1 MNRFPDKRVDMA
13 AATLPAAKLHVLG
26 LAPLKEKL
34 GPRWER
40 LSALVHRLM
49 EKAIRAAQG
58 PSDHCIVLDELS
70 YAVTFG
76 NLSLSEAS
84 RVCATIAREV
94 CEHLFGDQID
104 EVSVR
109 SIVAEIA
116 TLGTLD
122 GAALGSRIE
131 SLVEAHGLEAVITH
145 SVESGASAPVVI
157 VAGNATQKSP
167 LTADTINTIQARF
180 APYGLKLGLLPIWD
194 LKRASGN
201 CLFVTPLSVDS
212 VAVPSGK
219 LITHGM
225 TDAQALDLEIDQL
238 VAAAYFAE
246 QMRAAGKVCAVG
258 VGVSY
263 YSINSF
269 RARIR
274 YLTALQKLQFHAKNP
289 LLLKLEQF
297 PAGAPE
303 GRVGELVSMLS
314 SENVRIT
321 LELENIASVAM
332 LELRLGL
339 VGVGGVIPAGLD
351 IEAAALLCRRLV
363 HYTGS
368 HKIFAFL
375 DRLDS
380 QRQCA
385 LAGREGVKFGMG
397 AALTPKPLETVG
409 EALAFPMR
417 LQRQN
422 ILS

>member
-1 MNRFPDKRVDMA
+1 MNTSPDKRVEIA

-34 GPRWER
+34 GPRWDR

-70 YAVTFG
+70 YAITFG

-84 RVCATIAREV
+84 RVCAAIAREV

-116 TLGTLD
+116 TLGSID
-122 GAALGSRIE
+122 GAALGSQIE
-131 SLVEAHGLEAVITH
+131 ALVEAQGLEAVITR
-145 SVESGASAPVVI
+145 SVDSGVSAPVVV
-157 VAGNATQKSP
+157 VAGNPTRKSAQAP
-167 LTADTINTIQARF
+167 DVIKTIQARF
-180 APYGLKLGLLPIWD
+180 APYGLKLGLMPVWNLE
-194 LKRASGN
+194 RGSSN
-201 CLFVTPLSVDS
+201 CLFVTPFSED
-212 VAVPSGK
+212 AIVPSGK
-219 LITHGM
+219 LVMHGM
-225 TDAQALDLEIDQL
+225 TDAQVLDLEIDQL

-246 QMRAAGKVCAVG
+246 QMRLTGKVCSVG
-258 VGVSY
+258 VGISY

-274 YLTALQKLQFHAKNP
+274 YLTALQKLQFHSKNP
-289 LLLKLEQF
+289 LLLKLEQI

-314 SENVRIT
+314 SEHVRVT
-321 LELENIASVAM
+321 LELENIASVTK
-332 LELRLGL
+332 LELRLGV
-339 VGVGGVIPAGLD
+339 VGVGGVIPYGLD
-351 IEAAALLCRRLV
+351 KEAAALLCRKLV
-363 HYTGS
+363 QYAGT
-368 HKIFAFL
+368 HKMFAFL

-380 QRQCA
+380 QEQCA
-385 LAGREGVKFGMG
+385 LAAREGVKFGMG
-397 AALTPKPLETVG
+397 TALTPWPLETI
-409 EALAFPMR
+409 ERDLAFPMR
-417 LQRQN
+417 LQPQRD
-422 ILS
+422 

>member
-1 MNRFPDKRVDMA
+1 MSRDKRVDIA

-26 LAPLKEKL
+26 LAPLKERL
-34 GPRWER
+34 GSRWDR

-70 YAVTFG
+70 YAITFG

-84 RVCATIAREV
+84 RVCASIAREV
-94 CEHLFGDQID
+94 CEHLFGDQVD

-116 TLGTLD
+116 TLGSID
-122 GAALGSRIE
+122 ANVLGSQIE
-131 SLVEAHGLEAVITH
+131 ALVEAQGLEAVITR
-145 SVESGASAPVVI
+145 SVESGGSTPVVI
-157 VAGNATQKSP
+157 VAGSP
-167 LTADTINTIQARF
+167 ARKTSMAADTIKIIQARF
-180 APYGLKLGLLPIWD
+180 APYGLKLGLLPIWN
-194 LKRASGN
+194 LERASSN
-201 CLFVTPLSVDS
+201 CLFVTPFSEDTI
-212 VAVPSGK
+212 VPSGK

-225 TDAQALDLEIDQL
+225 TDAQVLDLEIDQ
-238 VAAAYFAE
+238 VIAAAYFAE
-246 QMRAAGKVCAVG
+246 QLRATGRVCSLG
-258 VGVSY
+258 VGISY

-274 YLTALQKLQFHAKNP
+274 YLTALQKLQFHPKNP
-289 LLLKLEQF
+289 LLLKLEQI

-332 LELRLGL
+332 LELRLGV
-339 VGVGGVIPAGLD
+339 VGVGGAIPSGLD
-351 IEAAALLCRRLV
+351 KDAAALLCRKLV
-363 HYTGS
+363 HYAGARKT
-368 HKIFAFL
+368 FAFL

-380 QRQCA
+380 REQCA
-385 LAGREGVKFGMG
+385 LAAREGVKFGMG
-397 AALTPKPLETVG
+397 LALTPRPLETI
-409 EALAFPMR
+409 ERDLAFPMR
-417 LQRQN
+417 LRRK
-422 ILS
+422 

>member
-1 MNRFPDKRVDMA
+1 VNISPNKRVELA

-58 PSDHCIVLDELS
+58 PSDHCIVLNELS
-70 YAVTFG
+70 YAITFG

-84 RVCATIAREV
+84 RVCAAIAREV

-116 TLGTLD
+116 TLGSLD

-131 SLVEAHGLEAVITH
+131 TLVEAHGLEAVITH
-145 SVESGASAPVVI
+145 SVESGAPAPVVV
-157 VAGNATQKSP
+157 VAGNATRKSP
-167 LTADTINTIQARF
+167 LTADTIKTIQAHF
-180 APYGLKLGLLPIWD
+180 ATYGLKLGLLPIWN
-194 LKRASGN
+194 LKRASSN
-201 CLFVTPLSVDS
+201 CVFVTPLSVDS

-219 LITHGM
+219 LITRGM
-225 TDAQALDLEIDQL
+225 TDAQILDLEIDQL

-274 YLTALQKLQFHAKNP
+274 YLTALQKLQFHSKNP
-289 LLLKLEQF
+289 LLLKLEQI

-321 LELENIASVAM
+321 LELESIAAVAM

-339 VGVGGVIPAGLD
+339 VGVGGVIPPGLD
-351 IEAAALLCRRLV
+351 KSAAALLCRKLV
-363 HYTGS
+363 HYVGA
-368 HKIFAFL
+368 HKMFAFL

-380 QRQCA
+380 EGQCV
-385 LAGREGVKFGMG
+385 LAAREGVKFGMG
-397 AALTPKPLETVG
+397 MALTPRPLETIG
-409 EALAFPMR
+409 QGLMFPMR
-417 LQRQN
+417 LQGD
-422 ILS
+422 LS